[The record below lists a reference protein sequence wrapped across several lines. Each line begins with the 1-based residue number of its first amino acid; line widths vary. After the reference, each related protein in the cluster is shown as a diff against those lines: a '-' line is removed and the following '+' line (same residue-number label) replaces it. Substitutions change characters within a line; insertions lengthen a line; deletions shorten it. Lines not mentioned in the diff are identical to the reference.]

1 MTCPVINYCTLFSH
15 IRPFLSFPHS
25 FGLISPCSTQ
35 ISRQVAAHF
44 LTTSFLGSSWIE
56 RAIRTSNICPSI
68 TFSAVSLS
76 TDSRFFNTKQPRCWI
91 SIFSLTTVLSKISCH
106 WLTCFKITNPSIKF
120 LVTTAVVE
128 RQREREML
136 LYYVIERERNLV
148 DVVCVSTSRTFLQ
161 IFSLCVI
168 MAKAPVAARTT
179 NSSSSPQ
186 YSTINFRR
194 SLSPSNVFTTWKNQ
208 TKHEVSGEKF
218 LCLIIIKSLKLQR
231 NRQILN

>member
-1 MTCPVINYCTLFSH
+1 MQFIFSLFVLGTWSSVVMHLWLMTCPVINYCTLFSH
-15 IRPFLSFPHS
+15 IRPFLSLPHS

-128 RQREREML
+128 R
-136 LYYVIERERNLV
+136 ERERRDVIVSCDWERKKFSRCSLRLYLQ
-148 DVVCVSTSRTFLQ
+148 DFLADLFVVCHHGQSPRG
-161 IFSLCVI
+161 
-168 MAKAPVAARTT
+168 
-179 NSSSSPQ
+179 SSD
-186 YSTINFRR
+186 
-194 SLSPSNVFTTWKNQ
+194 
-208 TKHEVSGEKF
+208 H
-218 LCLIIIKSLKLQR
+218 
-231 NRQILN
+231 